1 MVGGTNSLEA
11 ADFMSKNNIKIALEQ
26 PHNLPSMEDE
36 DVKSRFRLASQL
48 INKGVTVAVD
58 PTGTNDKDEY
68 KKPSFLL
75 LEVFPHMVLKKKKQ
89 SKQLL

>member
-58 PTGTNDKDEY
+58 PTGAMTRMNTRNL
-68 KKPSFLL
+68 PFFAGS
-75 LEVFPHMVLKKKKQ
+75 FPHMVLKKKKQ